1 MQVVDTIAS
10 IYTCAGG
17 GCFLPV
23 DLKNGGRRHSQK
35 YIRGNDGMNRPVTI
49 MWHVLSFSSYK
60 HTSHF
65 SHDQWCPLTISQGN
79 QNIEFGGF
87 FKNIIIGVFFKLLSQ
102 ICFLSPKYKV
112 KVITSDP
119 HLYILNKRLLDWISF
134 IETTDDNSAPN
145 PFFRER
151 QSWIFWKNMNRI

>member
-23 DLKNGGRRHSQK
+23 NLKNGGRRCSQK
-35 YIRGNDGMNRPVTI
+35 YIRGNGGMNRPVTI

-65 SHDQWCPLTISQGN
+65 SHDQWRPLTVSQGN

-87 FKNIIIGVFFKLLSQ
+87 FKLRSQ

-134 IETTDDNSAPN
+134 IETTDDKSAPN
-145 PFFRER
+145 PFFREKPN
-151 QSWIFWKNMNRI
+151 WLFWKNVNRI